1 MSTLFTINAVTKL
14 FCSFPFVLRTNSNN
28 LTLND
33 SEWGLGTWLSRFK
46 HNASKTPS
54 VKNHVN
60 PRIDTRIGARKQFP
74 NQNMLI
80 SLAKNL
86 AGKSSKVIDKTA
98 GIEGETQHQRDHDE
112 DGDLHSAGFEIRWAP
127 TRLDFRVFPL
137 PYEANDFPVCKNN
150 NGGRNE
156 DYHNGKEKQVHSDA
170 QMVFSAFIAKSVV
183 ASQCCDS
190 IEGESFSCVN
200 K

>member
-1 MSTLFTINAVTKL
+1 M
-14 FCSFPFVLRTNSNN
+14 
-28 LTLND
+28 
-33 SEWGLGTWLSRFK
+33 WLSRFK
-46 HNASKTPS
+46 HNTSKTPS

-60 PRIDTRIGARKQFP
+60 PRIDTRIGARKKFS

-98 GIEGETQHQRDHDE
+98 GIESKTEHQCDHDE
-112 DGDLHSAGFEIRWAP
+112 DSDLHSAGLDIRWAP

-137 PYEANDFPVCKNN
+137 PYEADDFPVCKND

-156 DYHNGKEKQVHSDA
+156 DYHNGKEKEVHSYA
-170 QMVFSAFIAKSVV
+170 QMVFSTFV
-183 ASQCCDS
+183 AESIVTSQGCTS
-190 IEGESFSCVN
+190 IEG
-200 K
+200 